1 MEKIVETVPARKVS
15 EYDAVSAYFGN
26 KKVCMFDIETTGL
39 SPFKSFTYL
48 IGVNIIEDGEWKI
61 IQLFND
67 DGQSEPELIRTFQS
81 MIDGYDVLVEFNGDR
96 FDIPYIQK
104 RMGYIRQK
112 FGISLTDNFRKI
124 ESFDLMKMISP
135 YKFALGLPNIKQK
148 TIEKYLGINRLDMYN
163 GGQLIDVYLG
173 YLAGR
178 DEKSRK
184 LVLRHNRDDMEGMIF
199 LSNILATQMMAEGQ
213 FDVGNIDT
221 ELDNDTL
228 MLMLELELRSGLKNK
243 IFTSME
249 GVRLSASDGLAQL
262 RIPIY
267 TGVMNYYPEKT
278 KAEGCESYEGYF
290 VPSFNKT
297 PDILAE
303 YKAEP
308 KSKETY
314 IMLNDT
320 FLGNREFVR
329 QYAGNVINS
338 VLNYRIK

>member
-1 MEKIVETVPARKVS
+1 
-15 EYDAVSAYFGN
+15 
-26 KKVCMFDIETTGL
+26 
-39 SPFKSFTYL
+39 
-48 IGVNIIEDGEWKI
+48 
-61 IQLFND
+61 
-67 DGQSEPELIRTFQS
+67 
-81 MIDGYDVLVEFNGDR
+81 
-96 FDIPYIQK
+96 
-104 RMGYIRQK
+104 
-112 FGISLTDNFRKI
+112 
-124 ESFDLMKMISP
+124 
-135 YKFALGLPNIKQK
+135 
-148 TIEKYLGINRLDMYN
+148 
-163 GGQLIDVYLG
+163 
-173 YLAGR
+173 
-178 DEKSRK
+178 
-184 LVLRHNRDDMEGMIF
+184 MEGMIF

-228 MLMLELELRSGLKNK
+228 MLRLELELRSGLKNK

-249 GVRLSASDGLAQL
+249 GVRLSASDSLAQL